1 MATVEAHSIGGTL
14 LCPDSEAKIGENF
27 VNGIGCKQCAL
38 KTFCQEREAE
48 KAKEPGTGQDKACPL
63 LC

>member
-1 MATVEAHSIGGTL
+1 M
-14 LCPDSEAKIGENF
+14 PDSEAKIGGKF
-27 VNGIGCKQCAL
+27 VYETGCKRCAL
-38 KTFCQEREAE
+38 KMFCQEREAE